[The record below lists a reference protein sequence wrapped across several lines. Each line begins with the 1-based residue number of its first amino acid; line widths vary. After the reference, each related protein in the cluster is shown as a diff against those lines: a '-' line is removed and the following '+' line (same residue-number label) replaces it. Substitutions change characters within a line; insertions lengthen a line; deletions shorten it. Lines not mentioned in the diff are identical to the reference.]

1 MSVSECEWVWMSVR
15 ECWCQYLVFFII
27 KYSFFTVLPQKAINP
42 LVPPCKKVDV
52 FCINIQRSA
61 ALLISVQLIFKN
73 AKIKPF
79 ISAFW
84 EIKTDPI
91 YLQNWPIY
99 NNLSTKSWFFGKKP
113 HTVHNVTLLKKWN
126 ILLMF
131 HERKEILQNFYSFV
145 FLFKMCFNNVN
156 LS

>member
-1 MSVSECEWVWMSVR
+1 MSVSECEWVLMSVR
-15 ECWCQYLVFFII
+15 ECWCQYLVFSII
-27 KYSFFTVLPQKAINP
+27 KYSFFTVLPQKAFNP
-42 LVPPCKKVDV
+42 LVPTCKKVDV

-113 HTVHNVTLLKKWN
+113 HTVHNVTLLKQWN

-131 HERKEILQNFYSFV
+131 HEPKEILQNFLQF
-145 FLFKMCFNNVN
+145 
-156 LS
+156 

>member
-1 MSVSECEWVWMSVR
+1 MNECELSLFKSEWVWMSVN
-15 ECWCQYLVFFII
+15 ECERVLMSIFSFFFII
-27 KYSFFTVLPQKAINP
+27 KYSFFTVLPQKAFNP
-42 LVPPCKKVDV
+42 LVPTCKKVDV

-113 HTVHNVTLLKKWN
+113 HTVHNVTLLKQWN

-131 HERKEILQNFYSFV
+131 HEPKEILQNFLQF
-145 FLFKMCFNNVN
+145 
-156 LS
+156 